1 MFAVG
6 DEKQSI
12 FSFQGAAPREF
23 DLRRQRSADAFK
35 AAGLAFR
42 ADLVHLFVPLRRRRA
57 ARGRTRVPRRP
68 TIYRSITTDRDGM
81 PPHEALDD
89 AGPGLIE
96 LWPLA
101 EADKRDEI
109 EGWRAPFDG
118 VSVTSPEVKLSKR
131 IQAEIKRL
139 VASGTMT
146 GHRRRPPAAH
156 ATATCWCWCAAAAT
170 CSTP

>member
-1 MFAVG
+1 MISRPISFTYSFRSGPAILHSVDHVFR
-6 DEKQSI
+6 DE
-12 FSFQGAAPREF
+12 
-23 DLRRQRSADAFK
+23 
-35 AAGLAFR
+35 
-42 ADLVHLFVPLRRRRA
+42 
-57 ARGRTRVPRRP
+57 
-68 TIYRSITTDRDGM
+68 TIYRSIHAENAY
-81 PPHEALDD
+81 PLHHALDD

-146 GHRRRPPAAH
+146 GPKAIAGRSAM
-156 ATATCWCWCAAAAT
+156 ATCWCWCAAAAI